1 MPSSIIS
8 KLQRLEHRHEQQHD
22 HTHEHPA
29 AASPFQYEQVQNELN
44 EIEPHDAM
52 IQEVMETSHL
62 RHELHHPHG
71 PPMLHLPHDCH
82 DAMAKLP
89 GNITFYVALLVL
101 FLFARYFI
109 TSLLRQLRGES
120 PKTYNDTPLVTVTDP
135 TSITTI
141 HIYTDSEQHPKVE
154 YRSSPEGEFKVLS

>member
-8 KLQRLEHRHEQQHD
+8 KLHRLEHHHELSHD
-22 HTHEHPA
+22 HAHELPA
-29 AASPFQYEQVQNELN
+29 TASPFQYEQIQSLD
-44 EIEPHDAM
+44 EIERHDATV
-52 IQEVMETSHL
+52 QEAINTNHL
-62 RHELHHPHG
+62 HHESHHPHG
-71 PPMLHLPHDCH
+71 PPMLHLPHSCH

-101 FLFARYFI
+101 FVFARYFI

-120 PKTYNDTPLVTVTDP
+120 PKIQHNLPAVTVTDP

-141 HIYTDSEQHPKVE
+141 HIYHDSEQHPKLE
-154 YRSSPEGEFKVLS
+154 YRSSSEGEFKVVS